1 MSFVLDASVTVSWF
15 LPDED
20 HADALEAWRR
30 SATEDVYVPLHW
42 WFEVRNTML
51 IGERR
56 QRISQQL
63 TTQSLDRLALLP
75 IVVEPR
81 PDGVEVLDVAR
92 RHRLTF
98 YDAAYL
104 ELARRKGIPLATLD
118 RELIDAASVAG
129 VSLVRVPPSHG

>member
-1 MSFVLDASVTVSWF
+1 MAFVLDASVTISWF
-15 LPDED
+15 LPDEG

-30 SATEDVYVPLHW
+30 SATEEVYVPLHW

-51 IGERR
+51 MGERR

-63 TTQSLDRLALLP
+63 TTQSLNRLSLLP
-75 IVVEPR
+75 FIVEPR

-98 YDAAYL
+98 YDAVYL
-104 ELARRKGIPLATLD
+104 DLARRKRIPLATLD
-118 RELIDAASVAG
+118 GELIAAAG
-129 VSLVRVPPSHG
+129 VAEVSILRAS